1 MLNFAIL
8 ETSAFWWAVLDGLGV
23 TLALTAISMVLGF
36 ALGGVLASMHV
47 YGSPAVRFA
56 AKAYIFV
63 FRGVPLLILLFL
75 IYYGLPRVTWFRGS
89 LFWDLVLT
97 SPFRTAVFVLT
108 INNAA
113 YLGEMIRGGL
123 RMVPAGLLEAAAAVG
138 MTKTRA
144 FFRIHAPLALRSILG
159 NLGSE
164 TIAVVKAS
172 AITSV
177 ITVRDLMGGPTVLGK
192 VYLDP
197 LTPLLVVGIMYV
209 VLVQIIDLGTKL
221 VRGHL
226 ALPGSVQSHHV

>member
-8 ETSAFWWAVLDGLGV
+8 ENGAFWAAVLNGLWI
-23 TLALTAISMVLGF
+23 TIALTAISMVMGF
-36 ALGGVLASMHV
+36 VLGGVLASMQV
-47 YGSPAVRFA
+47 YGGTGARLVARI
-56 AKAYIFV
+56 YIFV

-75 IYYGLPRVTWFRGS
+75 FYYGLPRVGWLKGTF
-89 LFWDLVLT
+89 FWDLVLA
-97 SPFRTAVFVLT
+97 SPFRTAAFVLT

-113 YLGEMIRGGL
+113 YLGEMIRGGM

-138 MTKTRA
+138 MTKTRG
-144 FFRIHAPLALRSILG
+144 FFRVHAPLALRSILG

-177 ITVRDLMGGPTVLGK
+177 ITVRDLMGGPTALGK

-197 LTPLLVVGIMYV
+197 LTPLLVVGVIYIII
-209 VLVQIIDLGTKL
+209 VQFIDLGTRL
-221 VRGHL
+221 VRRHL
-226 ALPGSVQSHHV
+226 AA

>member
-8 ETSAFWWAVLDGLGV
+8 ENTAFWMAVLNGLGN
-23 TLALTAISMVLGF
+23 TIALTALSMVMGF
-36 ALGGVLASMHV
+36 ILGGALASMQV
-47 YGSPAVRFA
+47 YGGTGARLFA
-56 AKAYIFV
+56 KVYIFV
-63 FRGVPLLILLFL
+63 FRGVPLLVLLFL
-75 IYYGLPRVTWFRGS
+75 VYYGLPRVSWLRGT
-89 LFWDLVLT
+89 LFWDLVLA

-113 YLGEMIRGGL
+113 YLGEMIRGGM
-123 RMVPAGLLEAAAAVG
+123 RMVPAGLMEAAAAVG
-138 MTKTRA
+138 MTRTRA
-144 FFRIHAPLALRSILG
+144 FFRVHAPLAFRSILG

-197 LTPLLVVGIMYV
+197 LTPLLVVGVIYI
-209 VLVQIIDLGTKL
+209 VLVYFIDLGTKMI
-221 VRGHL
+221 RRRITI
-226 ALPGSVQSHHV
+226 

>member
-8 ETSAFWWAVLDGLGV
+8 ETSYFWWSVLNGLGV

-36 ALGGVLASMHV
+36 VIGGVLASMHI

-75 IYYGLPRVTWFRGS
+75 VYYGLPRVTWLRGS

-97 SPFRTAVFVLT
+97 SPIRTAVFVLT

-138 MTKTRA
+138 MTRTRA
-144 FFRIHAPLALRSILG
+144 FFRIHAPLALRSVLG

-197 LTPLLVVGIMYV
+197 LTPLLVVGIIYI
-209 VLVQIIDLGTKL
+209 VLVQVIDVGTKL

-226 ALPGSVQSHHV
+226 ALPGSMQAHHV